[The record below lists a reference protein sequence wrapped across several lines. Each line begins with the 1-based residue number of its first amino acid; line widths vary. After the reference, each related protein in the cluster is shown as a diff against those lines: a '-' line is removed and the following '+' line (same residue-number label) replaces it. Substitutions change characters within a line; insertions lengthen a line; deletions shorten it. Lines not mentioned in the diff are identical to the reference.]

1 MFNYFN
7 MLFNLYA
14 VYGNKMDKDL
24 GDEFGE
30 EIRLLLVS
38 MMNGG
43 RDDSK
48 SVDDEKVR
56 EDVWE
61 LRESDSQAEVI
72 QMFFNLRGFEHL
84 KQIFDAYKELT
95 GSEIEELVE
104 SLELDG
110 NLKEAYLAMIKMLRD
125 KTEFYA
131 DRLKEAIEG
140 AGTDDFILISV
151 VVMRSEIDLV
161 DIIRAYEAK
170 YAHTLQQDVAS
181 DTSGDYKKILELLLL
196 IPEGMDMAPEEEEEE
211 ETVGGG
217 GKVTAEEMGVGTS
230 TEPLEDLLAAIQDA
244 EEKAETEET
253 KEAEDEES

>member
-1 MFNYFN
+1 
-7 MLFNLYA
+7 
-14 VYGNKMDKDL
+14 MDKEL

-30 EIRLLLVS
+30 EIRLLLVN

-48 SVDDEKVR
+48 TVDDERVR

-61 LRESDSQAEVI
+61 LRESESQAEVI

-95 GSEIEELVE
+95 GNEIEELIE

-125 KTEFYA
+125 KTEFFA

-140 AGTDDFILISV
+140 AGTDDFMLISV

-161 DIIRAYEAK
+161 DIIRAYESK
-170 YAHTLQQDVAS
+170 YAHTLQEDVAS
-181 DTSGDYKKILELLLL
+181 DTSGDYKKILELLLTV
-196 IPEGMDMAPEEEEEE
+196 PEGMEMAPEEEEEE
-211 ETVGGG
+211 EQYERRGSTI
-217 GKVTAEEMGVGTS
+217 TAEEMGVGTE

-253 KEAEDEES
+253 KEVDDEES